1 MNKNEDMIRKIMQGN
16 KAQKTSI
23 EVILRKALWH
33 KGVRYRK
40 NVKDVLG
47 TPDICIKK
55 YRLAIFCD
63 GDFWH
68 GNKYKDIIADDRF
81 TKNKKF
87 WNEKIKRNT
96 ERDLE
101 ITIAL
106 RDQGWTVLRFW
117 ESEIRQDLDA
127 CVHEALKFIKK

>member
-1 MNKNEDMIRKIMQGN
+1 MKNEDMIRKIMQCN
-16 KAQKTSI
+16 KACNTSI
-23 EVILRKALWH
+23 EVLLCKALWH
-33 KGVRYRK
+33 KGVRFRK
-40 NVKDVLG
+40 NVKNVLG

-68 GNKYKDIIADDRF
+68 GNKYKDIMADSRF

-101 ITIAL
+101 ML
-106 RDQGWTVLRFW
+106 RPDYN
-117 ESEIRQDLDA
+117 
-127 CVHEALKFIKK
+127 